1 MDNSS
6 DIAIVAT
13 LLIVGGGLLYAE
25 VFLPGLIAGAFGL
38 ICLALGIV
46 LSFAYFGAG
55 VGMGVTLLVIA
66 GLAVGAYLWFTRFHN
81 TKFAKKLISEGTI
94 GNIGVGEENKDLL
107 EQTGVAVTNLRPSG
121 MAKIGGRRVDVVSEG
136 QMIEKD
142 TPVKVIAIE
151 GMRVV
156 VRATV

>member
-1 MDNSS
+1 MDVSS

-25 VFLPGLIAGAFGL
+25 VFLPGLIAGAIGL
-38 ICLALGIV
+38 ICLVVGVA
-46 LSFAYFGAG
+46 LSFSFFGASA
-55 VGMGVTLLVIA
+55 GMGVTLFVVA
-66 GLAVGAYLWFTRFHN
+66 GLAFGAYLWFTRFHN

-94 GNIGVGEENKDLL
+94 GDIGVDDQNRDLL
-107 EQTGVAVTNLRPSG
+107 EQTGVAVTTLRPSG
-121 MAKIGGRRVDVVSEG
+121 MARISGRRVDVVTEG

-156 VRATV
+156 VRAMV